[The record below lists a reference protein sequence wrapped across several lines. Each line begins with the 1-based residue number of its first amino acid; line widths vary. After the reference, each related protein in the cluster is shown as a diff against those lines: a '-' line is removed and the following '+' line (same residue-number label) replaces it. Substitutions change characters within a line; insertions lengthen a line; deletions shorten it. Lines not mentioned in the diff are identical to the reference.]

1 VALGFLKA
9 SFQNLLQK
17 LSSSCTLSIYRLELH
32 YIQEENYHFCYEK
45 LYPMRSI
52 PNPAQCSQA
61 EQYIFPNI
69 ALRQSAKE
77 NTDLSIKKADW
88 EHIASFCAV
97 LQPW

>member
-1 VALGFLKA
+1 MKSCIQCV
-9 SFQNLLQK
+9 
-17 LSSSCTLSIYRLELH
+17 LSQ
-32 YIQEENYHFCYEK
+32 IQLNARKQSNIF
-45 LYPMRSI
+45 
-52 PNPAQCSQA
+52 
-61 EQYIFPNI
+61 FPNI